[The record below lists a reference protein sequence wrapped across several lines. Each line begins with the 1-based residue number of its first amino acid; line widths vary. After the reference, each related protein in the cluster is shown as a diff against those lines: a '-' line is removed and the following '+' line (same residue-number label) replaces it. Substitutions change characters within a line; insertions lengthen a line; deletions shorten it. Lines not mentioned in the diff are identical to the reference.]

1 MKIVEKIPA
10 RKPSIANRVP
20 GRRHAMPRESV
31 MVMQEERVVTER
43 DWLRR
48 KRKVKRIT
56 MRREGTRDTR

>member
-31 MVMQEERVVTER
+31 MVIQEERVVTES

-48 KRKVKRIT
+48 KR
-56 MRREGTRDTR
+56 